1 MPDLRGKHIYKDLL
15 MTDSALHVVLGVTA
29 GGTLSVMCTVVGHL
43 RRLLSV
49 LMFDF
54 NCAVN

>member
-1 MPDLRGKHIYKDLL
+1 

-43 RRLLSV
+43 V
-49 LMFDF
+49 VVCF
-54 NCAVN
+54 NV